1 MSRVGK
7 NPVPVPKGVSATL
20 EGAQLTVTGPKGS
33 LERQMPESIEV
44 EVGKEAIVLK
54 RQDDHRRSRSLHG
67 LARALVNNMV
77 VGVSTGFMK
86 VLEIHGIG
94 YRADIQNNILNLSIG
109 HSHPIAFQL
118 PDGITGTVDKQNVIR
133 LEGID
138 KELLGQ
144 TAAKI
149 RALRSCEPYKGKG
162 VRYGGEN
169 IRRKAGKTGA
179 KK

>member
-7 NPVPVPKGVSATL
+7 NPVPIPSGVNASLKGSTL
-20 EGAQLTVTGPKGS
+20 AVKGPKGS
-33 LERQMPESIEV
+33 LEQDLPATIDIDV
-44 EVGKEAIVLK
+44 QKEAIVVTRRDDS
-54 RQDDHRRSRSLHG
+54 RQSRSLHG
-67 LARALVNNMV
+67 LTRALVNNMV
-77 VGVSTGFMK
+77 VGVSQGFKK

-94 YRADIQNNILNLSIG
+94 YRADVQQNVLNLSLG
-109 HSHPIAFQL
+109 YSHPIQFPL
-118 PDGITGTVDKQNVIR
+118 PDGISATVDKQNAIT

-149 RALRSCEPYKGKG
+149 RDLRACEPYKGKG
-162 VRYGGEN
+162 IRYGGQE
-169 IRRKAGKTGA
+169 IRRKAGKAGA